1 MGQQANICSKSNMLM
16 GDEVKS
22 RCNKTVLKLHVLRPK
37 SSDLIMTRLKE

>member
-16 GDEVKS
+16 GDVVKS
-22 RCNKTVLKLHVLRPK
+22 RCNKTDLKLHVLRPK